1 MKPILLLLA
10 ACPCPAP
17 TPPPPPECSSP
28 TTNVCTDYTTSW
40 GASCPTGSRC
50 LTFTNACP
58 YNVALTYNVGC
69 NSDGK
74 PGSPQCGATAGPI
87 LTPGE
92 GVNWLIVDSDTPQQA
107 CDWSPACL
115 TSGLAVMANANTY
128 SLTSGTRIEFT
139 SGNSANE
146 YARFD
151 SYDIDIEKGYSV
163 PVSFAPVLHGNCA
176 HDSTGHDCRPLW
188 CDAADCPDAY
198 SSPTGGGCPDRSPQA
213 GCQDTFSDEGGSGF
227 TVTLCP
233 ASGASCQD
241 AIPCPSL
248 PLAPVL

>member
-1 MKPILLLLA
+1 MKPSILVLLA
-10 ACPCPAP
+10 ACRTPP
-17 TPPPPPECSSP
+17 TPPPPPPPPSCASP
-28 TTNVCTDYTTSW
+28 TTNTCTGYAGSW
-40 GASCPTGSRC
+40 GMTCPPGERC
-50 LTFTNACP
+50 ITFQNACTTP
-58 YNVALTYNVGC
+58 VALTYNVGC
-69 NSDGK
+69 NADGK
-74 PGSPQCGATAGPI
+74 PGSPQCNATQGPMLLPGAT
-87 LTPGE
+87 TS
-92 GVNWLIVDSDTPQQA
+92 WLIVDANTPAGA
-107 CDWSPACL
+107 CDWSPPCL
-115 TSGLAVMANANTY
+115 TRGLAVMANANTY

-176 HDSTGHDCRPLW
+176 HDSANHDCRPLW
-188 CDAADCPDAY
+188 CAEANCPDAY

-241 AIPCPSL
+241 AISCSPPER
-248 PLAPVL
+248 